1 MAVEATVE
9 KVDGGWRAS
18 ARLTVSGR
26 TYGTSK
32 VYQSEAEALDALAQM
47 SANVGEAANID
58 SSAQTL

>member
-1 MAVEATVE
+1 MVVETSVE

-32 VYQSEAEALDALAQM
+32 VCQTEAEARSALGGMA
-47 SANVGEAANID
+47 ANVEEAANID
-58 SSAQTL
+58 SRAQTL